1 MKTVIQLISGCLSH
15 RSETKILTNQSDAGY
30 TKTSLST
37 EFDWSVSFSFFFLR
51 CDNQPEFD
59 AIAFKRNNTLVLC
72 DLKTKGCKHTS
83 VTLFSW
89 L

>member
-1 MKTVIQLISGCLSH
+1 MVNMIGQF
-15 RSETKILTNQSDAGY
+15 R
-30 TKTSLST
+30 
-37 EFDWSVSFSFFFLR
+37 FRFFLR